1 MRGLFCFLS
10 KLRNGIRKLLGEDFL
25 PVIRLQGFSWYDF
38 SSFDNS
44 SSAKLGQWGK
54 SIRQKKEHVFA
65 TSRCS
70 SWRRS
75 ERYCGRGS
83 LCGSKNDIRE
93 SAHNKIREGASLEE
107 QARSASCPSLADTL
121 VPLFKPCRTRKLRQ
135 NHTAENSRH
144 PHKSKKKS
152 PTELPGCHL
161 FCFWK

>member
-1 MRGLFCFLS
+1 MIF
-10 KLRNGIRKLLGEDFL
+10 
-25 PVIRLQGFSWYDF
+25 PQFSCTARF
-38 SSFDNS
+38 E
-44 SSAKLGQWGK
+44 QWGK

-121 VPLFKPCRTRKLRQ
+121 ASVSQLCRTRIIERGKILPRKSLQPNNWQKVLSQKLPD
-135 NHTAENSRH
+135 AIA
-144 PHKSKKKS
+144 
-152 PTELPGCHL
+152 
-161 FCFWK
+161 